1 MIRKLRKESQLGD
14 GWHGCGSSHRKSE
27 NHFGTISKIFLYT
40 HVYIIYIYIRIYIP
54 PFWVWPD
61 LSCID
66 SSWLVDFPI
75 LGRSGHDVLPGS
87 ESRGWWIFQQTMRL
101 ATRGY

>member
-40 HVYIIYIYIRIYIP
+40 HVYIIYIYIYVFIFHLFGYGLI
-54 PFWVWPD
+54 
-61 LSCID
+61 
-66 SSWLVDFPI
+66 FP
-75 LGRSGHDVLPGS
+75 VLIVA
-87 ESRGWWIFQQTMRL
+87 GW
-101 ATRGY
+101 

>member
-1 MIRKLRKESQLGD
+1 MVAVVRTENLKIILERYLRYS
-14 GWHGCGSSHRKSE
+14 
-27 NHFGTISKIFLYT
+27 YT
-40 HVYIIYIYIRIYIP
+40 LMYIYIIYIYIRIYIP

>member
-1 MIRKLRKESQLGD
+1 MVGMVAVVRTENLKIILERYLRYS
-14 GWHGCGSSHRKSE
+14 
-27 NHFGTISKIFLYT
+27 YT
-40 HVYIIYIYIRIYIP
+40 LMYIYNIYIRIYIP

>member
-1 MIRKLRKESQLGD
+1 MVGMVAVVRTENLKIILERYLRYS
-14 GWHGCGSSHRKSE
+14 
-27 NHFGTISKIFLYT
+27 YT
-40 HVYIIYIYIRIYIP
+40 LMYIYIYYIYIRIYIP